1 MASAAATT
9 PPARGAMPWT
19 VAGSSS
25 PRARRAP
32 SARSS
37 ARPAAATAAST
48 TGCRST
54 RLHGTASP
62 IRRRRLQAAARL
74 LPLPFLSIVKLLLLL
89 LLHHVYSRTPM
100 IVS

>member
-37 ARPAAATAAST
+37 ARAC
-48 TGCRST
+48 GCHRS
-54 RLHGTASP
+54 
-62 IRRRRLQAAARL
+62 
-74 LPLPFLSIVKLLLLL
+74 F
-89 LLHHVYSRTPM
+89 HHRVQVYEVAWDCESDT
-100 IVS
+100 SSSSSSSS